1 MENKRVEV
9 KINNVE
15 YTLVTNETEEYVQK
29 VALLVNKKMAQIT
42 GVNPQLSTA
51 MTAVLASIN
60 LADELIK
67 VDGALDNFR
76 GEVNIYADENKKLK
90 MELDEKKLEVEKLK
104 EDMHKLHYRPLK
116 SISFYLYP
124 INIILIIKNDKN
136 LRKFAGETI
145 IVSWQNVLEI
155 T

>member
-67 VDGALDNFR
+67 VDGALDTIR
-76 GEVNIYADENKKLK
+76 GEVNIYADE
-90 MELDEKKLEVEKLK
+90 
-104 EDMHKLHYRPLK
+104 Y
-116 SISFYLYP
+116 
-124 INIILIIKNDKN
+124 
-136 LRKFAGETI
+136 
-145 IVSWQNVLEI
+145 
-155 T
+155 